1 MDGTVNAVWLQSML
15 RNVNIMLMPWGFD
28 GTFLEEI
35 CTYMREGGFCS
46 EGMSEPEIET
56 ELGRRCRNGQTL
68 RALIERADN
77 EGDEAIK
84 LVVRRYIWVLL
95 DGYPS
100 RDG

>member
-1 MDGTVNAVWLQSML
+1 MDGTVN
-15 RNVNIMLMPWGFD
+15 
-28 GTFLEEI
+28 
-35 CTYMREGGFCS
+35 
-46 EGMSEPEIET
+46 

-77 EGDEAIK
+77 EDDEAIK